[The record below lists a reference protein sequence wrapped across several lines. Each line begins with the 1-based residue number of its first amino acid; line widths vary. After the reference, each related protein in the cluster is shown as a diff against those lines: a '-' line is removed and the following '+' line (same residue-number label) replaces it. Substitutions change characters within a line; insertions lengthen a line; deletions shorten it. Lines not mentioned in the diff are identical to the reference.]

1 MLLKL
6 IGVSIF
12 MSALRLMESSAE
24 WDQFCVDVRKMRFDR
39 YGVSRSEY
47 YIPYIYRDILDC
59 GDNWLIVV
67 MYQEDDIHV
76 EINFQH
82 QTYIEYI
89 FAKEYSV
96 TWVIEEPAFAKYFE
110 KTCLMNNVSHCCEAY
125 ELMMNLIREANVEC
139 YGI

>member
-1 MLLKL
+1 MLLNL

-12 MSALRLMESSAE
+12 MSALRLMESSLE
-24 WDQFCVDVRKMRFDR
+24 LNQFCVDVRKML
-39 YGVSRSEY
+39 SRSEY
-47 YIPYIYRDILDC
+47 YIPYIYRDIWDC

-110 KTCLMNNVSHCCEAY
+110 KTCLINNVFHCCEAY
-125 ELMMNLIREANVEC
+125 ELMVNLIRKANVES